1 MRIAFEDCEI
11 DTARFELRRAGELVK
26 LEPQVFDLIVLLAR
40 KAGNMVTREELVQSV
55 WQGRIVSEATIDARV
70 AAARRALGDDGKQQ
84 RITKTVPRRGFRFV
98 GEVSQNALAVHP
110 VEAENQR
117 ATFTSANRVFTRPV
131 VAVLPF
137 RDLYSSVLKG
147 AVFAE
152 GISEDITTELSRFHA
167 ILVTSRMSSFQFRAS
182 DMPPKDIA
190 KKLGADFI
198 LSGTVRRAANRIR
211 VVVELYEARED
222 RQIWSERFD
231 RLDEDIFAVLDEIS
245 GIVASRMTGQVQFSE
260 TKRTKAKNGHDL
272 TAYEALLVGL
282 DLHKSGDISPEVAMR
297 AVAAFTKAIEADE
310 EFARAY
316 AWRACSYSR
325 TWGFPVQ
332 RDQFDRVS
340 EDVFKALELD
350 PEEAEAHRIAGAVYR
365 ALHEFDRATA
375 HIEKALALNPS
386 DTHIAAK
393 SAEHFAFN
401 GEPQRAR
408 ELIEKAMAPNP
419 MFPSWYWEIIA
430 LAEYVDGNYEEA
442 LAAITRATSPTF
454 AGFAYQVG
462 SQVNLDRP
470 HEARGT
476 VRLLKEQYP
485 HVNLAVCQREGRR
498 FAFSDEA
505 TQASFVKALASA
517 GME

>member
-11 DTARFELRRAGELVK
+11 DTVRFELRRAGDLVK
-26 LEPQVFDLIVLLAR
+26 LEPQVFDLIALLAR
-40 KAGNMVTREELVQSV
+40 KAGNLVTREELVQSV
-55 WQGRIVSEATIDARV
+55 WQGRIVNEATIDARV
-70 AAARRALGDDGKQQ
+70 AAARRALGDDGKHQ
-84 RITKTVPRRGFRFV
+84 RIIKTVPRRGFRFL
-98 GEVSQNALAVHP
+98 GEVSKNASAGHP
-110 VEAENQR
+110 VETENQR
-117 ATFTSANRVFTRPV
+117 TTANRAFTQPV

-137 RDLYSSVLKG
+137 RDLYSSLPEDP
-147 AVFAE
+147 VFAE

-182 DMPPKDIA
+182 DLPPKEIA

-231 RLDEDIFAVLDEIS
+231 RPDEDIFAVLDEIS
-245 GIVASRMTGQVQFSE
+245 GIVASRMTGQVQFAE
-260 TKRTKAKNGHDL
+260 TRRTKAKDGHDL

-282 DLHKSGDISPEVAMR
+282 DLHKSGDISPEVAKR
-297 AVAAFTKAIEADE
+297 AVSAFSKAIDADPD
-310 EFARAY
+310 FARAY
-316 AWRACSYSR
+316 AWRACSFSR

-332 RDQFDRVS
+332 RAQFDRVS

-350 PEEAEAHRIAGAVYR
+350 PGEAEAHRIAGAVCR
-365 ALHEFDRATA
+365 ALHEFDRATS
-375 HIEKALALNPS
+375 HIEKALELNPS

-393 SAEHFAFN
+393 SAEHFAFI

-408 ELIEKAMAPNP
+408 ELIEKAMALNP

-442 LAAITRATSPTF
+442 LAAITRATNPTF

-462 SQVNLDRP
+462 SEVKLDRP
-470 HEARGT
+470 HEARGS
-476 VRLLKEQYP
+476 VKLLKEQYP
-485 HVNLAVCQREGRR
+485 DVNLAVYQRDGRR

-505 TQASFVKALASA
+505 THASFVKALAIS
-517 GME
+517 GLD